1 MVSVETALGFL
12 SGDVSPILVRRG
24 RLGDT
29 ELCLRPCALVLGS
42 SAELGQ
48 LPVGTVAGSGL
59 RAESWRV
66 LMQT

>member
-29 ELCLRPCALVLGS
+29 ELRPCALVLGS

-59 RAESWRV
+59 RAENWRV